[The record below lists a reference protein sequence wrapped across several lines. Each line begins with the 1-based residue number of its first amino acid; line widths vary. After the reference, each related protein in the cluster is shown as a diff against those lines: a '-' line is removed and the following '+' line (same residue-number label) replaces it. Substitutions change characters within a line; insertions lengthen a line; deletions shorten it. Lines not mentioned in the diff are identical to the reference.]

1 MTILRYTL
9 CQLKIMSEGKKLEQL
24 QSQKTKLEKDLQSF
38 AQETKNLIKELKDK
52 KQRDIQKSFS
62 ELEKNVQSA
71 LDSELANSEVIIQ
84 LQKEINNLKTRY
96 AEVLSSSQEET
107 ASLSSAIE
115 NMSYGNNEL
124 ITLGYLEG
132 TPLKS
137 TMLSVM

>member
-1 MTILRYTL
+1 MP
-9 CQLKIMSEGKKLEQL
+9 EGKKLDQI

-38 AQETKNLIKELKDK
+38 AQEAKNLNKELKEQ
-52 KQRDIQKSFS
+52 KQKDIQQSFS
-62 ELEKNVQSA
+62 ILEKSVQSA
-71 LDSELANSEVIIQ
+71 LDSELANAEAIIQ
-84 LQKEINNLKTRY
+84 LQNEINNLKTRY

-107 ASLSSAIE
+107 ASLTSVIE

-124 ITLGYLEG
+124 ITLHYLEG

>member
-1 MTILRYTL
+1 MP
-9 CQLKIMSEGKKLEQL
+9 EGKKLDQI

-38 AQETKNLIKELKDK
+38 AQEAKNRNKELKEQ
-52 KQRDIQKSFS
+52 KQKDIQQSFS
-62 ELEKNVQSA
+62 ILEKSVQSA
-71 LDSELANSEVIIQ
+71 LDSGLANAEIIQ
-84 LQKEINNLKTRY
+84 LQNEINNLKTRY

-107 ASLSSAIE
+107 ASLTSAIE

-124 ITLGYLEG
+124 ITLRYLEG

>member
-1 MTILRYTL
+1 MP
-9 CQLKIMSEGKKLEQL
+9 EGKKLDQI

-38 AQETKNLIKELKDK
+38 AQEAKNLNKELKEQ
-52 KQRDIQKSFS
+52 KQKDIQQSFS
-62 ELEKNVQSA
+62 ILEKSVQSA
-71 LDSELANSEVIIQ
+71 LDSELANAEAIIQ
-84 LQKEINNLKTRY
+84 LQNEINNLKTRY

-107 ASLSSAIE
+107 ASLTSAIE

-132 TPLKS
+132 TTLKS

>member
-1 MTILRYTL
+1 
-9 CQLKIMSEGKKLEQL
+9 MSEGKKLEQL

-38 AQETKNLIKELKDK
+38 AQETKNLIKELKDQ

-71 LDSELANSEVIIQ
+71 LDSELANSEAIIQ
-84 LQKEINNLKTRY
+84 LQNEINNLKTRY
-96 AEVLSSSQEET
+96 AEVFSSSQEET